1 MQKIIIL
8 IVVFISLFPLT
19 ARAGG
24 PPDQGGALAY
34 RQIFVYPDEDDVLPD
49 NGTALNLQKCVEIA
63 LEKHPSLKASAG
75 AIKVNES
82 KVGQARANYYPQIN
96 LSTSYQR
103 VGPNSQSGSIPGY
116 NSDPY
121 NQYSTDVNV
130 GMTLFDFGKTSTQVK
145 IQNLNVNASK
155 ADYDDVMTMVVL
167 NVKNAY
173 YNLLQT
179 QRNVVVAVDTMQQ
192 FQQHLDQ
199 ANAFFRIGTKPK
211 FDVTK
216 AEVDFGNAKLN
227 VLKAE
232 NAVRAAMI
240 TLKDVMGIPENADF
254 TIVDNLA
261 FQKSDL
267 QLNDVLNTAYSNRP
281 DLRSVIAKREATEK
295 SIDLAQK
302 GYYPTLSGNAGYGY
316 SGTDL
321 PLGSG
326 WNAGAMLNFPLFT
339 GLSTKY
345 QVDEAR
351 ANLEI
356 LKANEDSIRQAIS
369 LDVKQA
375 YLNVQDTAQQI
386 SMAEM
391 TVLQAKENY
400 DLASGRYRTGVG
412 SPIEVADAT
421 IILNNTRANLNTA
434 LYNFKM
440 AQAALEKSIGAKP

>member
-1 MQKIIIL
+1 MQKKMILIIIFIFFLPL
-8 IVVFISLFPLT
+8 IAKAIEPATKNTTYNLKQCIS
-19 ARAGG
+19 
-24 PPDQGGALAY
+24 
-34 RQIFVYPDEDDVLPD
+34 
-49 NGTALNLQKCVEIA
+49 IA
-63 LEKHPSLKASAG
+63 LEKHPSIRASAG
-75 AIKVNES
+75 TIKANES
-82 KVGQARANYYPQIN
+82 KVGQARANYYPHIN
-96 LSTSYQR
+96 LSTGYQR
-103 VGPNSQSGSIPGY
+103 VGPNSQSGSS
-116 NSDPY
+116 SDPF

-145 IQNLNVNASK
+145 IQNLNVNASR

-173 YNLLQT
+173 YNLLQN
-179 QRNVVVAVDTMQQ
+179 QRNLVVAIDTMQQ

-216 AEVDFGNAKLN
+216 AEVDFGNARLN

-232 NAVRAAMI
+232 NAVRAARI
-240 TLKDVMGIPENADF
+240 TLKDVMGIPGNADF
-254 TIVDNLA
+254 NIADNLT
-261 FQKSDL
+261 FQKSNL
-267 QLNDVLNTAYSNRP
+267 QLNDVLNKAYSTRP

-295 SIDLAQK
+295 SIDLARK
-302 GYYPTLSGNAGYGY
+302 GYYPTLSGSAGYGY
-316 SGTDL
+316 SGTDF

-326 WNAGAMLNFPLFT
+326 WNAGAALSFPIFT

-351 ANLEI
+351 ANLEVF
-356 LKANEDSIRQAIS
+356 KANEDSIRQAII
-369 LDVKQA
+369 LDVKQS
-375 YLNVQDTAQQI
+375 YLNLQDTAQQI

-400 DLASGRYRTGVG
+400 DLASGRYRAGVG

-421 IILNNTRANLNTA
+421 ITLNNVRANLNTA
-434 LYNFKM
+434 LYNYKM
-440 AQAALEKSIGAKP
+440 AQAALEKSIGVKP

>member
-1 MQKIIIL
+1 MQKKIIL
-8 IVVFISLFPLT
+8 ITFLILCFPLIV
-19 ARAGG
+19 RALD
-24 PPDQGGALAY
+24 PVASAAKY
-34 RQIFVYPDEDDVLPD
+34 
-49 NGTALNLQKCVEIA
+49 NLEQCIAIA

-82 KVGQARANYYPQIN
+82 KVGQAKANYYPQLN

-103 VGPNSQSGSIPGY
+103 IGPTSPPGSTLDSY
-116 NSDPY
+116 D
-121 NQYSTDVNV
+121 QYSTNINL

-145 IQNLNVNASK
+145 IQDLNVNASK
-155 ADYDDVMTMVVL
+155 ADYEDVVAQIVL

-179 QRNVVVAVDTMQQ
+179 ERNRDVAVDTMKQ

-216 AEVDFGNAKLN
+216 AEVDFGNARLN

-232 NAVRAAMI
+232 NAVRAARI
-240 TLKDVMGIPENADF
+240 TLKDVMGISENADF
-254 TIVDNLA
+254 AVVDNMA

-281 DLRSVIAKREATEK
+281 NLRSVIAKKEATEK
-295 SIDLAQK
+295 SIDLAKK
-302 GYYPTLSGNAGYGY
+302 GYYPVLSGSAGYGY
-316 SGTDL
+316 SGTDF

-326 WNAGAMLNFPLFT
+326 WNAGATLSFPLFT

-356 LKANEDSIRQAIS
+356 LKANEDSIRQGIR
-369 LDVKQA
+369 LDVQQA
-375 YLNVQDTAQQI
+375 YLNVQDAAEQI

-421 IILNNTRANLNTA
+421 ITLNNARANLNTA
-434 LYNFKM
+434 LYNYKM

>member
-1 MQKIIIL
+1 MQKKIIL
-8 IVVFISLFPLT
+8 IMIFMLLLPSTTRAVEPAAGAAAYNLEQCIS
-19 ARAGG
+19 
-24 PPDQGGALAY
+24 
-34 RQIFVYPDEDDVLPD
+34 
-49 NGTALNLQKCVEIA
+49 IA
-63 LEKHPSLKASAG
+63 LEKHPSLRASVG
-75 AIKVNES
+75 AIKASES
-82 KVGQARANYYPQIN
+82 KVGQARANYYPQLN

-103 VGPNSQSGSIPGY
+103 IGPTSPPGSTLDSY
-116 NSDPY
+116 DK
-121 NQYSTDVNV
+121 YSTDVNV

-145 IQNLNVNASK
+145 IQNLNVNASQ

-173 YNLLQT
+173 YNLLQN
-179 QRNVVVAVDTMQQ
+179 QRNLVVAVDTMQQ

-216 AEVDFGNAKLN
+216 AEVDFGNARLN

-232 NAVRAAMI
+232 NAVRSAKI
-240 TLKDVMGIPENADF
+240 TLKDVMGVPENADF
-254 TIVDNLA
+254 AVVDNLD
-261 FQKSDL
+261 FQKSSL

-281 DLRSVIAKREATEK
+281 DLRSIIAKREATEK
-295 SIDLAQK
+295 SIDLAKK
-302 GYYPTLSGNAGYGY
+302 GYYPVLSGSAGYGY
-316 SGTDL
+316 SGTDF

-326 WNAGAMLNFPLFT
+326 WNAGAALSFPLFS

-369 LDVKQA
+369 FDVKQA
-375 YLNVQDTAQQI
+375 YLNVQDTAEQI
-386 SMAEM
+386 SMSEM

-412 SPIEVADAT
+412 NPIEVADAT
-421 IILNNTRANLNTA
+421 ITLNNARANLNTA
-434 LYNFKM
+434 LYNYKM

>member
-1 MQKIIIL
+1 MQKKIIL
-8 IVVFISLFPLT
+8 ITFLILCFPLIV
-19 ARAGG
+19 RALD
-24 PPDQGGALAY
+24 PVASAAKY
-34 RQIFVYPDEDDVLPD
+34 
-49 NGTALNLQKCVEIA
+49 NLEQCIAIA
-63 LEKHPSLKASAG
+63 LEKHPNLKASAG

-82 KVGQARANYYPQIN
+82 KVGQAKANYYPQLN

-103 VGPNSQSGSIPGY
+103 IGPTSPPGSTLDSY
-116 NSDPY
+116 D
-121 NQYSTDVNV
+121 QYSTNINL

-145 IQNLNVNASK
+145 IQDLNVNASK
-155 ADYDDVMTMVVL
+155 ADYEDVVAQIVL

-179 QRNVVVAVDTMQQ
+179 ERNRDVAVDTMKQ

-216 AEVDFGNAKLN
+216 AEVDFGNARLN

-232 NAVRAAMI
+232 NAVRAARI
-240 TLKDVMGIPENADF
+240 TLKDVMGISENADF
-254 TIVDNLA
+254 AVVDNMA

-281 DLRSVIAKREATEK
+281 NLRSVIAKKEATEK
-295 SIDLAQK
+295 SIDLAKK
-302 GYYPTLSGNAGYGY
+302 GYYPVLSGSAGYGY
-316 SGTDL
+316 SGTDF

-326 WNAGAMLNFPLFT
+326 WNAGATLSFPLFT

-356 LKANEDSIRQAIS
+356 LKANEDSIRQGIR
-369 LDVKQA
+369 LDVQQA
-375 YLNVQDTAQQI
+375 YLNVQDAAEQI

-421 IILNNTRANLNTA
+421 ITLNNARANLNTA
-434 LYNFKM
+434 LYNYKM

>member
-1 MQKIIIL
+1 MPPGL
-8 IVVFISLFPLT
+8 IMKMST
-19 ARAGG
+19 T
-24 PPDQGGALAY
+24 
-34 RQIFVYPDEDDVLPD
+34 QI
-49 NGTALNLQKCVEIA
+49 
-63 LEKHPSLKASAG
+63 
-75 AIKVNES
+75 
-82 KVGQARANYYPQIN
+82 
-96 LSTSYQR
+96 
-103 VGPNSQSGSIPGY
+103 
-116 NSDPY
+116 
-121 NQYSTDVNV
+121 
-130 GMTLFDFGKTSTQVK
+130 
-145 IQNLNVNASK
+145 
-155 ADYDDVMTMVVL
+155 VL

-179 QRNVVVAVDTMQQ
+179 ERNRDVAVDTMKQ

-216 AEVDFGNAKLN
+216 AEVDLGNARLN

-232 NAVRAAMI
+232 NAVRVARI

-254 TIVDNLA
+254 AIVDNLA

-281 DLRSVIAKREATEK
+281 DLRSVIAKREAAEN

-302 GYYPTLSGNAGYGY
+302 GYYPTLSGSAGYGY
-316 SGTDL
+316 SGTDF
-321 PLGSG
+321 PLGNG
-326 WNAGAMLNFPLFT
+326 WNAGATLNFPLFT

-345 QVDEAR
+345 QVDEAK

-356 LKANEDSIRQAIS
+356 LKANEDSIRQAII
-369 LDVKQA
+369 LDVQQA
-375 YLNVQDTAQQI
+375 YLNVQDTAEQI

-412 SPIEVADAT
+412 NPIEVADAT
-421 IILNNTRANLNTA
+421 ITLNNARANFNTA
-434 LYNFKM
+434 LYNYKI

>member
-1 MQKIIIL
+1 MQIIIIL
-8 IVVFISLFPLT
+8 IAAFLSLFPLT
-19 ARAGG
+19 AIAGD
-24 PPDQGGALAY
+24 PPDQVAAPAY
-34 RQIFVYPDEDDVLPD
+34 RHIFGYPDEGDASPD
-49 NGTALNLQKCVEIA
+49 QGAALNLQRCIEIA

-82 KVGQARANYYPQIN
+82 KVGQAKANYYPQLN
-96 LSTSYQR
+96 LSTGYDR
-103 VGPNSQSGSIPGY
+103 IGPASPAGTTPDAY
-116 NSDPY
+116 DK
-121 NQYSTDVNV
+121 YSAGINL
-130 GMTLFDFGKTSTQVK
+130 GMTLFDFGKTATQVE
-145 IQNLNVNASK
+145 IQGLSVNASR
-155 ADYDDVMTMVVL
+155 ADYDNVRDQIVL

-179 QRNVVVAVDTMQQ
+179 QRNLIVAVDTMQQ

-216 AEVDFGNAKLN
+216 AEVDFGNARLN

-232 NAVRAAMI
+232 NAVRSARI

-254 TIVDNLA
+254 AIVDNLG
-261 FQKSDL
+261 FEKSGL

-281 DLRSVIAKREATEK
+281 DLRSIIAKREATEK
-295 SIDLAQK
+295 SIHLAQK
-302 GYYPTLSGNAGYGY
+302 GYYPTLSGSAGYGY
-316 SGTDL
+316 SGTDF

-326 WNAGAMLNFPLFT
+326 WNAGATLNFPLFS
-339 GLSTKY
+339 GFSTKY

-356 LKANEDSIRQAIS
+356 LKANEDTLRQSIR
-369 LDVKQA
+369 LDVQQA
-375 YLNVQDTAQQI
+375 YLNVQDAAEQI

-400 DLASGRYRTGVG
+400 DLAAGRYRVGVG
-412 SPIEVADAT
+412 SPMEVADAT
-421 IILNNTRANLNTA
+421 ITLNNARANLNTA
-434 LYNFKM
+434 LYNYKM
-440 AQAALEKSIGAKP
+440 AQAALEKSIGEKP

>member
-1 MQKIIIL
+1 MQKKIIPVI
-8 IVVFISLFPLT
+8 IFIFLFPMS
-19 ARAGG
+19 AVAAEPAAG
-24 PPDQGGALAY
+24 AAAY
-34 RQIFVYPDEDDVLPD
+34 
-49 NGTALNLQKCVEIA
+49 NLEQCISIA

-75 AIKVNES
+75 SIKANES
-82 KVGQARANYYPQIN
+82 KVGQAKANYYPQLN

-103 VGPNSQSGSIPGY
+103 IGPTSPAGTTLDSY
-116 NSDPY
+116 D
-121 NQYSTDVNV
+121 QYSTDVNV

-145 IQNLNVNASK
+145 IQNLNVNASR

-179 QRNVVVAVDTMQQ
+179 QRNLVVAVDTMQQ

-216 AEVDFGNAKLN
+216 AEVDFGNARLN

-232 NAVRAAMI
+232 NAVRAARI

-254 TIVDNLA
+254 AVVDNLA

-281 DLRSVIAKREATEK
+281 DLRSVVAKRDAAER

-302 GYYPTLSGNAGYGY
+302 GYFPTLSGSAGYGY
-316 SGTDL
+316 SGTDF

-326 WNAGAMLNFPLFT
+326 WNAGAALSFPLFS

-356 LKANEDSIRQAIS
+356 LKANEDSIRQAIIF
-369 LDVKQA
+369 DVKQA

-400 DLASGRYRTGVG
+400 DLASGRYRAGVG

-421 IILNNTRANLNTA
+421 ITLNNARANLNTA
-434 LYNFKM
+434 LYNYKM
-440 AQAALEKSIGAKP
+440 AQAALEKSTGAKP